1 MENIILDIETDGL
14 LDTCTKVHCLVMKVE
29 STNHIEVA
37 TTDSEIKKAVDK
49 LRTSHIIGHN
59 ILGFDLEVLER
70 FYGLSVPINQVTDTL
85 ILSRLIYS
93 DIRNEDASVRRLEPR
108 LWGSH
113 SLEAWGYRLEHYKGD
128 FGSKEE
134 DFQELSQEMIDYCK
148 NDVELTDILW
158 KNLSGKLPSEKSIRL
173 EHNIAEIC
181 FQQEKTG
188 FKFDEE
194 KAIKL
199 YSKLSKRRDEL
210 SEELKDVFGTWLI
223 N

>member
-14 LDTCTKVHCLVMKVE
+14 LDSVTKVHCLVMKIEPTKHMSYV
-29 STNHIEVA
+29 EVA
-37 TTDSEIKKAVDK
+37 TTEAEIKTAVKK
-49 LRTSHIIGHN
+49 LKENHIIGHN
-59 ILGFDLEVLER
+59 VLGFDLVVLKR
-70 FYGLSVPINQVTDTL
+70 LYGLDVPIDQVTDTL
-85 ILSRLIYS
+85 ILSRLVYS

-113 SLEAWGYRLEHYKGD
+113 SLEAWGYRLEHYKGE
-128 FGSKEE
+128 FGNQIE
-134 DFQELSQEMIDYCK
+134 DFQELSAEMVDYCK
-148 NDVELTDILW
+148 NDVHLTDILW
-158 KNLSGKLPSEKSIRL
+158 KNLRAKLPSEKSIRL

-199 YSKLSKRRDEL
+199 YSKLSKRRYEL
-210 SEELKDVFGTWLI
+210 SE
-223 N
+223 